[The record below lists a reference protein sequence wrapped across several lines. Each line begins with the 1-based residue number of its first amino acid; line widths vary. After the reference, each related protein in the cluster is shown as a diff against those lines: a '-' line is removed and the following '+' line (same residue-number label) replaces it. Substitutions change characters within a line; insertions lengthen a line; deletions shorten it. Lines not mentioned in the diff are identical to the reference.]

1 MTVREIRI
9 VDPSLQRHCVQ
20 SWFVTSAGVALYTRC
35 SGRRPLAWTDQ
46 DGAQVVGELTTPRA
60 SFTDQPNGV
69 QRLFDLIDQGI
80 GGVKKPCDPNH
91 SQHTDLQ
98 IVDKADDG
106 GRDFLTLRAE
116 RFERLGQNRLNL
128 LVHPKRLED

>member
-69 QRLFDLIDQGI
+69 QRLFDLVDQGI
-80 GGVKKPCDPNH
+80 GGVKSPATPTTPSTPIFRLSTKPMMVAVI
-91 SQHTDLQ
+91 S
-98 IVDKADDG
+98 
-106 GRDFLTLRAE
+106 
-116 RFERLGQNRLNL
+116 
-128 LVHPKRLED
+128 

>member
-46 DGAQVVGELTTPRA
+46 DGAQVVGETYDST
-60 SFTDQPNGV
+60 GV
-69 QRLFDLIDQGI
+69 LHRPAKWRSTLVRSCRSGNRWC
-80 GGVKKPCDPNH
+80 KKPCDPNH